1 MSDVKQMEAR
11 RVVHAPAARVFAVLA
26 DPRRHPTIDGSGML
40 QGTSSDSINA
50 AGQEFA
56 MRMHHDDLGDYQTV
70 NTVTAFEPD
79 VVVGWAPR
87 LDTGFECELVG
98 KLADIRTGGHTY
110 TYRLRDADGGTE
122 VTETYDWS
130 GVTDPRF
137 EAFCPFVTRE
147 QLAGTLEKL
156 ARAVEAGP
164 GGEPEAITALERAYE
179 KVAGYVAGVDPDR
192 LSAATPCTG
201 WDVRALLNHLLAA
214 AREFT
219 LVNLGQSAGPN
230 ALDLLSGTHDFVKGD
245 PAGVLAAAAKE
256 NVDSWRRPGALDG
269 ERTYSFG
276 TFPAFTALMIN
287 LDEVVVHAWDLAKA
301 TGQDP
306 GIDPAVAESLYSFYR
321 ASPLDD
327 ARAAGFF
334 APEVPVPDTAP
345 AAERLLG
352 LLGRQP

>member
-1 MSDVKQMEAR
+1 MSDAKEMEVS

-40 QGTSSDSINA
+40 QGTRSDSITA
-50 AGQEFA
+50 SGQEFV

-70 NTVTAFEPD
+70 NAVTAFEPD

-87 LDTGFECELVG
+87 LDTGFECDLVG
-98 KLADIRTGGHTY
+98 KLAGIRTGGHTY
-110 TYRLRDADGGTE
+110 TYRLREAGDDTE

-147 QLAGTLEKL
+147 QLADTLDNL
-156 ARAVEAGP
+156 ARAVETGP
-164 GGEPEAITALERAYE
+164 VGGPDAITALERAYE
-179 KVAGYVAGVDPDR
+179 KVAGYVAGADTDR
-192 LSAATPCTG
+192 LSAATPCTR

-245 PAGVLAAAAKE
+245 PAGALTATAKE

-276 TFPAFTALMIN
+276 TFPAFAALLIN

-306 GIDPAVAESLYSFYR
+306 GIEPEVAEILYSFHR
-321 ASPLDD
+321 ASSLDD
-327 ARAAGFF
+327 ARAAGYFG
-334 APEVPVPDTAP
+334 PEILVPDTAP